1 VWNVWNV
8 RIAANL
14 TGQKKKENDG
24 DALAALANQNT
35 SLIVCRICGKKG
47 DHWTSKCP
55 YKDLAAAKGMATV
68 RVALSLSPSLPWPKT
83 SFRLPRIHTSRSPS
97 TMHPSHVKRSCGELE
112 AHLLES
118 QLFPT
123 AFWARSRALSNKGT
137 WSPCLA

>member
-1 VWNVWNV
+1 MWNVWNV

-68 RVALSLSPSLPWPKT
+68 RVALSLPLSLGPKPRSASPGFTPHG
-83 SFRLPRIHTSRSPS
+83 PRQPCTLHT
-97 TMHPSHVKRSCGELE
+97 
-112 AHLLES
+112 
-118 QLFPT
+118 
-123 AFWARSRALSNKGT
+123 
-137 WSPCLA
+137 